1 MRALATVLVLV
12 TIAAGLVG
20 HWLAD
25 AVDAVISAAIMGF
38 LP

>member
-1 MRALATVLVLV
+1 MRLLATALVLV

-25 AVDAVISAAIMGF
+25 AVDAVISSAVMGL